1 MKYSNFI
8 DKFSHYGDI
17 LAIPFFAL
25 LVIYFY
31 NIKDKSTIEY
41 VLLLFSISGFIL
53 DILYT
58 YIFLFGRCN
67 SSKV

>member
-1 MKYSNFI
+1 MKLNNFI
-8 DKFSHYGDI
+8 KNCSHYGDI

-31 NIKDKSTIEY
+31 TIENKSTIEY

-58 YIFLFGRCN
+58 YIFLSHLN
-67 SSKV
+67 S

>member
-1 MKYSNFI
+1 MKYNNFI
-8 DKFSHYGDI
+8 KNCSHYGDI

-25 LVIYFY
+25 LAIYFY
-31 NIKDKSTIEY
+31 NIEDKSTIEY
-41 VLLLFSISGFIL
+41 VLLCFSISGFIL

-58 YIFLFGRCN
+58 YIFLSPFN

>member
-8 DKFSHYGDI
+8 KKFSHYGDI

-31 NIKDKSTIEY
+31 NIEDKSTIEY

-58 YIFLFGRCN
+58 YIFL
-67 SSKV
+67 SAH